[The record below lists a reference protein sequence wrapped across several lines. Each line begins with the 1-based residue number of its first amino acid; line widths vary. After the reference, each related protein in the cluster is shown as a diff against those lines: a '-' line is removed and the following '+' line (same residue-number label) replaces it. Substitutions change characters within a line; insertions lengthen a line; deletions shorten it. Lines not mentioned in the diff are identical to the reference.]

1 MSLFDAND
9 PDPRPQP
16 EKKQPPVSRGR
27 GGFTTPEKKEGIA
40 DLKDAMAAGDS
51 YVLSRTMA
59 LSLYR
64 LGAEPLNKLAVEML
78 SLLEGS
84 V

>member
-1 MSLFDAND
+1 MSLFDACD

-16 EKKQPPVSRGR
+16 KQPPPTRGR
-27 GGFTTPEKKEGIA
+27 GDFTKPEKLVGIE
-40 DLKDAMAAGDS
+40 DLKDAIATKDT
-51 YVLSRTMA
+51 YVLARTMA

-64 LGAEPLNKLAVEML
+64 LGAEPLNKLAGQL
-78 SLLEGS
+78 LALLEGS